1 MVNINQQYDVFELC
15 LILITSAETVFLS
28 QTNFF
33 NWQCK
38 VFAQFYDGSELKKG
52 LSYKKL

>member
-1 MVNINQQYDVFELC
+1 MVNINQQYDVFELY
-15 LILITSAETVFLS
+15 LILIASAETVFLS